1 MIKDDREWKA
11 AREQEIEE
19 MKKEM
24 EDKKLQVIR
33 DKEESERQQMEME
46 EETMKEFIELEWE
59 QSKKE
64 GSSKAKAFTAITFLL
79 TNDNDILQIGSD
91 YKEEQNLDASTLY
104 LKQSPKK
111 NSGKAKE
118 IDADYMALLHNKLV
132 KLDS

>member
-1 MIKDDREWKA
+1 LNWNKIVPKQIKQAKLVMGFGEAVAKAHKLKRAFWTLEKLWIDFRENALPMIKDDREWKA

-79 TNDNDILQIGSD
+79 TNDNDIL
-91 YKEEQNLDASTLY
+91 
-104 LKQSPKK
+104 
-111 NSGKAKE
+111 
-118 IDADYMALLHNKLV
+118 
-132 KLDS
+132 